1 MWSGAAVKNLP
12 ANSGK
17 TGGVG
22 LIPGLGRSPGVGR
35 SNPLWYSCLKNAMDR
50 GAWNTRVH
58 RVAKS
63 WTWLIIH
70 TWCKQSLKT
79 PFDILLRLHT
89 CAKSLLSYLTLCNP
103 MDCSPPV
110 SSIHGMVQARILE
123 WVAMLSSGGSSL
135 PRDWIYVSYI
145 FSIGRQILYH
155 QNHLGSPPPRN
166 WLCIRQIEVLI
177 YSSGQGQATG
187 K

>member
-17 TGGVG
+17 TWDVG

-35 SNPLWYSCLKNAMDR
+35 SNPLWYSCLKNSMDR

-58 RVAKS
+58 RVAKN

-89 CAKSLLSYLTLCNP
+89 CAKSLLSCLTLCNP

-110 SSIHGMVQARILE
+110 SSIHGIVQARILE
-123 WVAMLSSGGSSL
+123 WVAMPYARRSSDSGIKPASLMFSELGGGFFTTSATLEAQLHWIL
-135 PRDWIYVSYI
+135 PNI
-145 FSIGRQILYH
+145 
-155 QNHLGSPPPRN
+155 
-166 WLCIRQIEVLI
+166 
-177 YSSGQGQATG
+177 
-187 K
+187 